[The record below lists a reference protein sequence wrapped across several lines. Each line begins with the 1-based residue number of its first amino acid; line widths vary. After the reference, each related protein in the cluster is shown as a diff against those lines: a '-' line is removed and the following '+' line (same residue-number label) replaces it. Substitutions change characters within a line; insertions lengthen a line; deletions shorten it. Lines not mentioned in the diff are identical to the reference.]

1 MKKCPKCG
9 KENIDEARFCTW
21 CRAELPVILE
31 KKKNNLGRIIA
42 IVILIAAI
50 CACLVGVFMLFKD
63 KNSGNDQGEAIA
75 QKEENKQVDKDISAE
90 KKSSDVYVAP
100 FMNNE
105 GKWGYINTDGDVVIE
120 CKYDSAFEFDRD
132 GYAVVGMQTDSD
144 ASEYYTCLLYTSPS
158 PRDRG

>member
-31 KKKNNLGRIIA
+31 KKKNNPGRIIA

-75 QKEENKQVDKDISAE
+75 QKEENKQVDKDISALSKLDKLKILKLGGNLIE
-90 KKSSDVYVAP
+90 DVEP
-100 FMNNE
+100 LMNLKNLTE
-105 GKWGYINTDGDVVIE
+105 VSLRDNPIKNVQVLENLTGTDIKLE
-120 CKYDSAFEFDRD
+120 
-132 GYAVVGMQTDSD
+132 
-144 ASEYYTCLLYTSPS
+144 
-158 PRDRG
+158 

>member
-31 KKKNNLGRIIA
+31 KKKNNPGRIIA

-100 FMNNE
+100 FMNMKE
-105 GKWGYINTDGDVVIE
+105 SGGI
-120 CKYDSAFEFDRD
+120 
-132 GYAVVGMQTDSD
+132 
-144 ASEYYTCLLYTSPS
+144 
-158 PRDRG
+158 

>member
-31 KKKNNLGRIIA
+31 KKKNNPGRIIA

-63 KNSGNDQGEAIA
+63 KNSGNDQCEAIA
-75 QKEENKQVDKDISAE
+75 QKDEYKEVD
-90 KKSSDVYVAP
+90 
-100 FMNNE
+100 
-105 GKWGYINTDGDVVIE
+105 
-120 CKYDSAFEFDRD
+120 
-132 GYAVVGMQTDSD
+132 
-144 ASEYYTCLLYTSPS
+144 
-158 PRDRG
+158 